1 MPHKNS
7 PRQQTPNKNIF
18 KDCSNRTGYYSA
30 EGVAYNPAAESRMQ
44 SFANASRGSR
54 ELAYGKNQDAYITKE
69 EVINGTKVK
78 SRIRI
83 PDVIVTARDLKTDLT
98 KSIFNRDHQLMW
110 TRIDKCT
117 ASQKMNE
124 IKRIEK
130 RCNAS

>member
-1 MPHKNS
+1 MPHKNK
-7 PRQQTPNKNIF
+7 PRPQTPSPNIR
-18 KDCSNRTGYYSA
+18 KGITNISGYYHADGVMQNSA
-30 EGVAYNPAAESRMQ
+30 ADARMQ

-83 PDVIVTARDLKTDLT
+83 PDVIVSARDLKTDLT

-110 TRIDKCT
+110 TRTDTGT

-130 RCNAS
+130 ETCFA